1 MDLAKDH
8 ELIVTL
14 EDGVVAGGFGE
25 KVARV
30 AAEHGIKVFV
40 KGAPKKFEDRF
51 SPKDLLVRAGLTV
64 EAVVGDVIQCI
75 R

>member
-1 MDLAKDH
+1 M
-8 ELIVTL
+8 
-14 EDGVVAGGFGE
+14 
-25 KVARV
+25 ARV

-51 SPKDLLVRAGLTV
+51 NLKDLLVRAGLTV